1 MRSLFAKNFL
11 IADKKIPIVTSG
23 VIVVLVVLDLLA
35 TRQILYFDNTYEIIL
50 FLLTVVVGYGAGS
63 WILLEYTKKATAN
76 LRNKSKLLN
85 MMHWSVTIIQFSL
98 FVILLYILFNNSI
111 NCYQY
116 FSKCTNVRFES
127 TSVYVISSIASSI
140 IMGIVSFKFF
150 SWYKSNKSN
159 IMILF
164 LGLAAATF
172 AIAIMEDAYT
182 KLVFIH
188 VIEEKSEPNATPQAS
203 FIYETFEK
211 YHGEIQYKV
220 VNPDT
225 TTLWVLPSSLISLK
239 NNLDYLAALPYIFTW
254 LAVAT
259 LLQKYYKSIRPGK
272 FPLKFWVV
280 LAIPLIL
287 YLVGSGLIISLPS
300 DIPYRF
306 YLRLIFRAGTI
317 GSSVLFGLAFFI
329 ATRNLS
335 VVKVKDYLAIAAMG
349 IIPIGIA
356 NEISAL
362 QQTFGVAAHSLVF
375 LSTYLF
381 SIGLYSLAI
390 STTHDTSLR
399 KSIKSST
406 LEVVKLLDIVGTP
419 HMKQEIESR
428 VLNAAK
434 GQQSVLLK
442 QTGVEPSLTE
452 QDMKQYLGRVL
463 KEIKILKDIDEILE
477 KGKDILETSC
487 EFLVC
492 SRISGL
498 RLVYNNYFNL
508 YKKIMTK
515 HEKSEHRGIKLVTT
529 IADKDSVDVVR
540 KFLDIGVQIRH
551 VNNMPPIDFALS
563 DKGLIAT
570 IEKAEEAEGGEMIKR
585 LLASNE
591 PAYVN
596 HFGFIFNELWKDA
609 TDAKERISSLAQGIE
624 PQFLEVIT
632 DNEKARNIL
641 IDLAKSVKKE
651 AMFLLPNDKAMVR
664 VDKLGIIDYL
674 IQSSEE
680 RDATVKIICPLS
692 KINSD
697 VLEKISMKA
706 PKIQVLNGNSSYAG
720 MFIADNEKFFR
731 AELRQPF
738 ADEFVKSISFPIYS
752 NSKLSVQSFR
762 STFELLWNERKL
774 NEELKKMDNMQREF
788 INTAAHELRNP
799 IQIILAASTIIQAKV
814 EVEGIDG
821 GGSNIKQ
828 FKEIVNIINR
838 NAKRLQL
845 LSENILDVAK
855 IESRKL
861 VMNMTKFNLVNTV
874 KDVTED
880 FKDQIKIEGKD
891 KQIKLEFMS
900 KDTEYPFIIYGDV
913 GRITQVIFN
922 LLSNSLKFTDEG
934 FITVTI
940 EKDGYTPQEDKN
952 NNIDN
957 NNNHSHFAVVSIK
970 DAGAGIGSSVKNKLF
985 EKFETKSESGIGLG
999 LYISRKI
1006 IDAHG
1011 GKIWAENNKDGKGAT
1026 FSFSLPL
1033 ANNKMT

>member
-1 MRSLFAKNFL
+1 MRNPFVKNFL
-11 IADKKIPIVTSG
+11 IDNKKIPIVTSG
-23 VIVVLVVLDLLA
+23 VIIVLVVLDLLA
-35 TRQILYFDNTYEIIL
+35 TRQILYFDNTYEIVL
-50 FLLTVVVGYGAGS
+50 FLLTVVVGYGVGS
-63 WILLEYTKKATAN
+63 WILLEYVGKATAN
-76 LRNKSKLLN
+76 LRKKSKLLN
-85 MMHWSVTIIQFSL
+85 TMHWSVAIIQFSL
-98 FVILLYILFNNSI
+98 FLILLFILFNNSI

-127 TSVYVISSIASSI
+127 TLVYVVSSIAASV

-150 SWYKSNKSN
+150 SWYRSNKAN
-159 IMILF
+159 FMILF

-172 AIAIMEDAYT
+172 AIAITEDAYT
-182 KLVFIH
+182 KLIFIH
-188 VIEEKSEPNATPQAS
+188 VIEEKSEPNVTPQAS

-225 TTLWVLPSSLISLK
+225 TTLWILPSSLISLK

-259 LLQKYYKSIRPGK
+259 LLQKYYKSVRPGK
-272 FPLKFWVV
+272 FPFKFWVI
-280 LAIPLIL
+280 LAVPLIL

-306 YLRLIFRAGTI
+306 YLRLMFRAGTI

-335 VVKVKDYLAIAAMG
+335 VVRVKDYLAIAAMG

-390 STTHDTSLR
+390 STTQDTSLR

-419 HMKQEIESR
+419 HMKQEIEKR
-428 VLNAAK
+428 VMNVAK
-434 GQQSVLLK
+434 DQQSVFLK

-452 QDMKQYLGRVL
+452 HDMKQYLGRVL

-477 KGKDILETSC
+477 KGKDILEASY

-492 SRISGL
+492 SRTNGL
-498 RLVYNNYFNL
+498 RLVYNNYFNF
-508 YKKIMTK
+508 YKKVMTK
-515 HEKSEHRGIKLVTT
+515 HEKSEHLGIKLVTT
-529 IADKDSVDVVR
+529 IVDKDSADVVK

-563 DKGLIAT
+563 NKELIAT
-570 IEKAEEAEGGEMIKR
+570 IEKTEESQGVETIKS
-585 LLASNE
+585 LLVSNE
-591 PAYVN
+591 PAYVS
-596 HFGFIFNELWKDA
+596 HFSFIFSELWKDA
-609 TDAKERISSLAQGIE
+609 IDAKERISSIEQGIE

-632 DNEKARNIL
+632 DNDKARNVL
-641 IDLAKSVKKE
+641 IGLAKSVKKE
-651 AMFLLPNDKAMVR
+651 ALFLLPNDKAMVR
-664 VDKLGIIDYL
+664 VDKFGIIDYL
-674 IQSSEE
+674 IQASKEKG
-680 RDATVKIICPLS
+680 ATIKIICPLS
-692 KINSD
+692 NKNSD
-697 VLEKISMKA
+697 VLEKISKNA
-706 PKIQVLNGNSSYAG
+706 PKIQILNGNSSYAG
-720 MFIADNEKFFR
+720 MFIVDNEKFFR
-731 AELRQPF
+731 AELKEPY
-738 ADEFVKSISFPIYS
+738 ADEFVESISFPIYS

-762 STFELLWNERKL
+762 STFELLWNEREI

-799 IQIILAASTIIQAKV
+799 IQIILAASTIIQSK
-814 EVEGIDG
+814 EDQEEKKEG
-821 GGSNIKQ
+821 GGGNIKQ

-838 NAKRLQL
+838 NAKRLQI

-855 IESRKL
+855 IESKKL
-861 VMNMTKFNLVNTV
+861 VMNMTQFNLENIV
-874 KDVTED
+874 KDIVND
-880 FKDQIKIEGKD
+880 FKDQIKIEGKGNR
-891 KQIKLEFMS
+891 IKLEFMS
-900 KDTEYPFIIYGDV
+900 KDKDYPFPICGDV

-922 LLSNSLKFTDEG
+922 LLSNSLKFTEEG
-934 FITVTI
+934 SISVVI
-940 EKDGYTPQEDKN
+940 EKDGYASQGIN
-952 NNIDN
+952 SNN
-957 NNNHSHFAVVSIK
+957 NNNHSIFAVVCIR
-970 DAGAGIGSSVKNKLF
+970 DTGAGIGSDVKHKLF

-1006 IDAHG
+1006 IEAHG

-1033 ANNKMT
+1033 TDNKII